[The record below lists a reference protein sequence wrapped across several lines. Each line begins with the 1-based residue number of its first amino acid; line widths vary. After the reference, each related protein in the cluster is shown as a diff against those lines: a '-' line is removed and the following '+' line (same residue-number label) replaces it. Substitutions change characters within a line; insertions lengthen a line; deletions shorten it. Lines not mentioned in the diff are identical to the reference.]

1 MAGVIVC
8 KSLGK
13 QQHFCILVSCND
25 LRRCRSAVWP
35 VCSVGERKIGV
46 IKLFRQFKRSLKAA
60 AAHVCAGEGGSIA
73 DEYVTGKGGD

>member
-1 MAGVIVC
+1 
-8 KSLGK
+8 
-13 QQHFCILVSCND
+13 
-25 LRRCRSAVWP
+25 
-35 VCSVGERKIGV
+35 VGERKIGV